1 MSLVT
6 CVTVLVLLLVA
17 GCGSAQV
24 DRSVPDSSGGSS
36 GRISLGARPLVKPR
50 AGSISA
56 HTVVAALGLRGYPV
70 RNLLDVTDQICP
82 TAGCDQA
89 VVTDALRAMSF
100 SSQAA
105 ATRYAREHGLRHWR
119 NVVITFP
126 PEMAAGE
133 QDSYW
138 LAIVEIFR

>member
-1 MSLVT
+1 MSF
-6 CVTVLVLLLVA
+6 
-17 GCGSAQV
+17 CGEMSHHRGHGKHGEDQK
-24 DRSVPDSSGGSS
+24 RSNNG
-36 GRISLGARPLVKPR
+36 
-50 AGSISA
+50 
-56 HTVVAALGLRGYPV
+56 
-70 RNLLDVTDQICP
+70 LLDVTDQICP

-105 ATRYAREHGLRHWR
+105 ATRYAREHGLPHWR